1 MAFEPEIL
9 IIQKVEANGSLRHRT
24 RYDNNQNSNFR
35 FSSCIRIFQIFPIFN
50 HITKNVKLNIGRGP
64 WGKKDTRPYSTQ
76 KNSFSTIWRKKFFRK
91 PPAQT
96 VTVKVGFKG
105 LKSKPWKLAGEHKI
119 RSLWLN
125 NRGQVGFMN
134 GKM

>member
-24 RYDNNQNSNFR
+24 RR

-50 HITKNVKLNIGRGP
+50 HITRNVKLNIGRGP

-105 LKSKPWKLAGEHKI
+105 LKSKP
-119 RSLWLN
+119 
-125 NRGQVGFMN
+125 
-134 GKM
+134 